1 MDLYVKCTLEHYDTT
16 SVKHFSGALHV
27 DPSENSFRIVGPKEQ
42 YKFFANEFNRLIKPP
57 CKSTAQ
63 IFSLDFNLTKQPSAR
78 HHIRKRRLIFKMA
91 DLTHKVKE
99 VYDELKKIFPRTTSP
114 VEEVSRPSTSPV
126 GILRSHPSHGTK
138 PPSRAELIS
147 RSFGVKVE
155 NPRIRGMPPPSK
167 AGASSSA
174 GSEKRVGSL
183 NNPIVIDLDD
193 CSKSQKAPSVASQK
207 ITKRQ
212 EEPSKES
219 SAPQAPTGR
228 SDRVDLSEKPSGSA
242 DIIVM
247 DTSEPT
253 KTVKPDTINHCTP
266 SPVER
271 VTAAK
276 NLSRK
281 SSSDLGSQGSAI
293 VFMEASV
300 SEKCSINV
308 SEQPSQPH
316 TPSIVL
322 DASRNS
328 HKASTSPSM
337 YNDVDD
343 DDLFSDGFSS
353 TSFYGS
359 SRSTPRYSPSNR
371 SAPRPARAT
380 RVGEIASPRPHLLA
394 ESISSSRCLVS
405 PISRKRNTQEDS
417 LNRDFMTPVRKRKE
431 NEMPAE
437 ETTNEGPVASLPS
450 SNTESSPYSYRG
462 FRLEN
467 LSNSCYMN
475 ATLQAL
481 ATVYPFYYRMQVIQ
495 QCSEKGYGCSEFV
508 RRFNAVLQHLVSP
521 DRVLDNKY
529 GSAIKSSVLE
539 ALKEAAGRELGSD
552 PDFGSSG
559 QQDAHE
565 FLSKALD
572 AVEKEALRLK
582 KRKCLSVPASA
593 EKDQSLQYSGSSS
606 PSSTNPTGVFQH
618 KIRDRLCCKRCA
630 HASEVTNNSLDVT
643 VTISAVGESIQRM
656 VEHAFASEEIE
667 YKCDKCGPGSGF
679 VSRAFETLPQALIVV
694 VKRYRFGEAGGSKMD
709 ERIDVSRELYLK
721 DLYIET
727 MKKPNSF
734 GMPSVSQSLP
744 TWSGEPN
751 RNGHFESSYI
761 RPQRSESLEVD
772 IWSGHSDA
780 VTSESISLTATDQN
794 ESDDCL
800 LEASQCSDRVEKYV
814 CTPSMCSADPMAG
827 DCTMTQPVDH
837 YEQHG
842 PPHRT
847 ALSPLKMNR
856 RTMSRM
862 EKLEDTISPV
872 RKLSIGDAPMDID
885 GDAASHSG
893 FHYRE
898 KENVGLAIPNDSSIG
913 IDVVKQSGGYLK
925 DPSDDDMSA
934 ATKRRSSTDGRDS
947 AFARQVTEPLR
958 PSSRSF
964 PSRQE
969 ESRSF
974 TPANEHIKVLGEF
987 EEKTALVFRPITE
1000 ACQKK
1005 WCAMLGFKY
1014 TGTPEMRKR
1023 TFGREIEFSLRDM
1036 PLTCDVRG
1044 DGNCLF
1050 RTLCWWIT
1058 GGSENQHFKL
1068 REKLVAFM
1076 TQHCTR
1082 FSSLLHSQQDMES
1095 HLQRMSED
1103 GEWGTQ
1109 VELAAAACWL
1119 GVNIYTYLEGKWLKY
1134 RPLFVWSNDGKPPI
1148 SLTRTDSTDAN
1159 GAIFICNAS
1168 GCHFQPAISVEYQ
1181 IPRRNLRPRRDR
1193 DVKETPSETRTPE
1206 PPYLFN
1212 PLDGPVYSLAAV
1224 ICHHGDSLF
1233 SGHYST
1239 YALDNSKKEWLNCN
1253 DDAIT
1258 KISEVEVID
1267 NSSSIGY
1274 IFIYSRVEDP
1284 NKRL

>member
-212 EEPSKES
+212 EEPPKES

-228 SDRVDLSEKPSGSA
+228 SDRVDLNEKPSGSA

-328 HKASTSPSM
+328 HKASTSPS
-337 YNDVDD
+337 
-343 DDLFSDGFSS
+343 
-353 TSFYGS
+353 
-359 SRSTPRYSPSNR
+359 
-371 SAPRPARAT
+371 
-380 RVGEIASPRPHLLA
+380 I
-394 ESISSSRCLVS
+394 
-405 PISRKRNTQEDS
+405 
-417 LNRDFMTPVRKRKE
+417 DFMTPVRKRKE

-462 FRLEN
+462 LEN

-495 QCSEKGYGCSEFV
+495 QCSEKGYGCSEF
-508 RRFNAVLQHLVSP
+508 
-521 DRVLDNKY
+521 
-529 GSAIKSSVLE
+529 VLE

-582 KRKCLSVPASA
+582 KRKCPSVPASA

-679 VSRAFETLPQALIVV
+679 VSRAFETLPH
-694 VKRYRFGEAGGSKMD
+694 
-709 ERIDVSRELYLK
+709 
-721 DLYIET
+721 
-727 MKKPNSF
+727 
-734 GMPSVSQSLP
+734 VSQSLP

-761 RPQRSESLEVD
+761 RPQRSEFLEVD

-925 DPSDDDMSA
+925 DPSDDDMSNDPSQSEQQESAGSSKSA

-987 EEKTALVFRPITE
+987 EEKTAVVFRPITE